1 MNNIIFEDNDICIK
15 RTNQNYDFVATIENK
30 SKTDLYID
38 FTDEFME
45 FNDDTLIVQAEDW
58 IGILANTQGF
68 ERLEKLEKGQY
79 YLNV

>member
-1 MNNIIFEDNDICIK
+1 MNNIIFEDKDICISK
-15 RTNQNYDFVATIENK
+15 TKQNFDFIATIENK
-30 SKTDLYID
+30 TNKDLYID

-45 FNDDTLIVQAEDW
+45 FNDDTIIVQAEDW

-79 YLNV
+79 YINI